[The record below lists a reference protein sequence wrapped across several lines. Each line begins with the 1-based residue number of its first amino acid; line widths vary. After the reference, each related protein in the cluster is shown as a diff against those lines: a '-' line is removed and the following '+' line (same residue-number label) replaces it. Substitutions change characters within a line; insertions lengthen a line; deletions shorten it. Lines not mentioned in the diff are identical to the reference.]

1 MADQPGPKVALTRAQ
16 IEEGVGAEL
25 LSLLVGIAE
34 DGKLAK
40 DELVQL
46 GLWLHR
52 NRGGSLP
59 GIAFL
64 DATMTRILADG
75 RISSAEQDEL
85 LGAIEKVLPIAWRK
99 PARAARLEHLAR
111 RKQARREA
119 LARVRQAEKEAKRDT
134 RVAERLARAEA
145 RDRRRSDSHFDFM
158 VAGVTFEGRDR
169 AARALKPGDRLRIRP
184 EPGNPK
190 DANAMVVHLV
200 DGRQVG
206 YVPRS
211 EAGEVARRF
220 RESAS
225 YVATVKK
232 VFPGETALI
241 PIVILRFYRADQ
253 TSAIADLAPDPC
265 ESEGQ
270 PPRPWWM
277 PW

>member
-111 RKQARREA
+111 RKQCVARRWRGS
-119 LARVRQAEKEAKRDT
+119 ARRR
-134 RVAERLARAEA
+134 
-145 RDRRRSDSHFDFM
+145 RRRSGTPGSPKGWRGPRRGTD
-158 VAGVTFEGRDR
+158 GGR
-169 AARALKPGDRLRIRP
+169 I
-184 EPGNPK
+184 
-190 DANAMVVHLV
+190 
-200 DGRQVG
+200 
-206 YVPRS
+206 
-211 EAGEVARRF
+211 
-220 RESAS
+220 
-225 YVATVKK
+225 ATS
-232 VFPGETALI
+232 
-241 PIVILRFYRADQ
+241 
-253 TSAIADLAPDPC
+253 TSWSPA
-265 ESEGQ
+265 
-270 PPRPWWM
+270 
-277 PW
+277 